1 MNSLNKNARGAGL
14 LYILGSLAG
23 FVRLIY
29 IPTKLFVHG
38 NAAETANN
46 ILAHESLLRWGIVC
60 SLLCSALW
68 IFVTLALYRLFKG
81 VDHGLAVLMVILGS
95 LMVVPLF
102 FVNSVTDAATLLLAR
117 GEDFLSVFDKAQRE
131 ALAMLFLRLHH
142 NLDLANEIF
151 WRLWLIPLG
160 LLVYKSRFLPRIL
173 GVWLIIACF
182 AYLAHSVTGFL
193 FPQYEDKVF
202 SIASVINLGEVA
214 LMLWLAIM
222 GVNEKRLAAAEA

>member
-38 NAAETANN
+38 NAAATANN
-46 ILAHESLLRWGIVC
+46 ILAHESLFRWGIVS

-151 WRLWLIPLG
+151 WGLWLIPLG

-173 GVWLIIACF
+173 GVWLMIACF